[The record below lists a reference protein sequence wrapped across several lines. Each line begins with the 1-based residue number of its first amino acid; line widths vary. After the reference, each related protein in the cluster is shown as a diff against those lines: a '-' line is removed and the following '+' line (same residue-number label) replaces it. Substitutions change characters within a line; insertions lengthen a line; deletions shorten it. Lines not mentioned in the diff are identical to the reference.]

1 MTVGIVF
8 FKKPCNTITYNH
20 HFLTLETNLDES
32 SCFTTLKFLLKC
44 HHAES
49 VSFLKVVRP
58 HTWMSFLISLGSQPR
73 LLLPFPRRRR
83 CHVGTLGTLK
93 FRLWESN
100 TRGLFLL
107 WRRKFQEAKERKFYH
122 FTPVRWRSPSCKNTH
137 RTSTVNDLLTCFT
150 FSMSHHRKCRTFWG
164 SYIIQ
169 NFRHNSP

>member
-1 MTVGIVF
+1 MTVGMF
-8 FKKPCNTITYNH
+8 FKKPCNTITYNRQ
-20 HFLTLETNLDES
+20 
-32 SCFTTLKFLLKC
+32 
-44 HHAES
+44 S
-49 VSFLKVVRP
+49 VSFLKAVRP

-83 CHVGTLGTLK
+83 CHVGTLK
-93 FRLWESN
+93 FRSWESN

-107 WRRKFQEAKERKFYH
+107 WPRKFQEAKKGKLYH
-122 FTPVRWRSPSCKNTH
+122 FTPVRWLSPSCKNTL

-164 SYIIQ
+164 SYIIK